1 MNVIRNFG
9 PSLGIVLKQSTGK
22 EFDLCE
28 RHEPQSS
35 THRYVSRQNLQLPV
49 TLTL

>member
-22 EFDLCE
+22 EFD
-28 RHEPQSS
+28 
-35 THRYVSRQNLQLPV
+35 
-49 TLTL
+49 